1 MNKKINL
8 TDIRVVMFLAGV
20 CCFLWGSATP
30 AIKTGYRLF
39 QIDSTDTSSILLFAG
54 TRFFLAGILVIAWH
68 SLTSRKWILPPRES
82 ALAIVELALSQTIL
96 QYVFFY
102 VGLSHATGVH
112 GAIITGTNVFF
123 SILFASLV
131 FRYETLNG
139 RKLAGCLLGF
149 AGIVIVNLS
158 GSGSEGLFDVSFL
171 GEGFVLLAQIF
182 YAISSALVKKY
193 SRQFDVV
200 TLSGY
205 QFMIG
210 GLALMV
216 IGAASGG
223 TLAGATGPSAYVLL
237 LYMGF
242 LSAVAYT
249 LWGVLLKYNPVSRVT
264 IFGFMNP
271 MFGVLLSAVFLGES
285 GQALTWNTLAALI
298 LVSLGIYV
306 VNGGKSQQK
315 RE

>member
-210 GLALMV
+210 GLALMA

-223 TLAGATGPSAYVLL
+223 TLAGATGPSAYGLL

-315 RE
+315 T

>member
-1 MNKKINL
+1 MNKNINL

-39 QIDSTDTSSILLFAG
+39 QIDSADTSSILLFAG

-68 SLTSRKWILPPRES
+68 SLISRKWIFPPRGS
-82 ALAIVELALSQTIL
+82 ALAIVQLALSQTIL

-131 FRYETLNG
+131 FRYETLNV
-139 RKLAGCLLGF
+139 RKIAGCLLGF
-149 AGIVIVNLS
+149 AGIVIVNLA
-158 GSGSEGLFDVSFL
+158 GAGSEGLFDVSFL

-182 YAISSALVKKY
+182 YAVSSALVKKY
-193 SRQFDVV
+193 SGQFDVV

-205 QFMIG
+205 QFTLG
-210 GLALMV
+210 GLALMA
-216 IGAASGG
+216 IGAGLGG

-306 VNGGKSQQK
+306 VNGGKAQEKS
-315 RE
+315 

>member
-1 MNKKINL
+1 M
-8 TDIRVVMFLAGV
+8 
-20 CCFLWGSATP
+20 
-30 AIKTGYRLF
+30 
-39 QIDSTDTSSILLFAG
+39 
-54 TRFFLAGILVIAWH
+54 
-68 SLTSRKWILPPRES
+68 
-82 ALAIVELALSQTIL
+82 AIVELALSQTIL

-139 RKLAGCLLGF
+139 RKLAG
-149 AGIVIVNLS
+149 IVIVNLS

-200 TLSGY
+200 MLSGY